1 MLNLRDNEILTRVG
15 PGAPMGDLIRQ
26 YWFPAMPSFELA
38 ARDSPPKRIR
48 LLGENLVAFRDS
60 QGEVGVVVESC
71 PHRGASLF
79 FGRNEEGGLRCVY
92 HGWKYDVTGA
102 CIDMPSEPAESNF
115 KSKVKAKAYPTRDI
129 NHMVWIYMGPREI
142 PPPFPLHEIT
152 TLPEDQVLPPT
163 IMMEEANW
171 FQNLEGDIDSSHI
184 DYLHSRLTPEVSDS
198 LARGFFS
205 RDRSPKLDVVPTD
218 YGAFYS
224 AQRKWDDEDNIW
236 HRITQY
242 IMPMHTMIAASSG
255 DSVSLRSHVP
265 LDDHYSMMI
274 SQRAFLHRAATPEER
289 AEAANAFTDTGGYLP
304 ETSDPRTR
312 YFTAANKSN
321 DYKRDYELE
330 KTRQF
335 TGISLLRAG
344 RPPSSSASGLASI
357 NLQDRAMT
365 ELMTNA
371 EGIEPIYDRSK
382 EHLGTTDVMVIMTRR
397 MMIKAAS
404 TLREFGKPP
413 ANVDNV
419 VIDQVRPASIILKEG
434 EDWVKATEEARNYAT
449 RQPVAYVVPN

>member
-1 MLNLRDNEILTRVG
+1 MLNIRDNEILTRVG
-15 PGAPMGDLIRQ
+15 PDTPMGDLIRQ
-26 YWFPAMPSFELA
+26 YWFPAMPSSELPA
-38 ARDSPPKRIR
+38 PDSPPKRVR
-48 LLGENLVAFRDS
+48 LLGENLVAFRDTL
-60 QGEVGVVVESC
+60 GEVGILAESC
-71 PHRGASLF
+71 PHRGASMF
-79 FGRNEEGGLRCVY
+79 FGRNEEAGLRCVY
-92 HGWKYDVTGA
+92 HGWKFDTTGA

-115 KSKVKAKAYPTRDI
+115 KSKVRAKSYPARDV
-129 NHMVWIYMGPREI
+129 NHMVWIYMGSREV

-152 TLPEDQVLPPT
+152 TLPEDQVLPPQ

-184 DYLHSRLTPEVSDS
+184 DYLHSRLTPEVTDS

-205 RDRSPKLDVVPTD
+205 RDKSPVLDVVPTD
-218 YGAFYS
+218 YGAFY
-224 AQRKWDDEDNIW
+224 AAKRKWDDEDNYW
-236 HRITQY
+236 YRITQY

-255 DSVSLRSHVP
+255 DTISLRSHVP

-274 SQRAFLHRAATPEER
+274 SQRAFLHRSATPEER

-335 TGISLLRAG
+335 TGISLLRA
-344 RPPSSSASGLASI
+344 

-382 EHLGTTDVMVIMTRR
+382 EHLGTTDAMVIMTRR
-397 MMIKAAS
+397 MLIKAAN
-404 TLREFGKPP
+404 TLRQSGQPP
-413 ANVDNV
+413 ANVDNAE
-419 VIDQVRPASIILKEG
+419 IARVRPASIILPEG
-434 EDWVKATEEARNYAT
+434 QDWVKATEDARNYAT